1 MTIEALTD
9 ALGLSWDGSDVARNG
24 VSVPIAFDAES
35 LDGRIRN
42 AALGMGA
49 RIGIDRVTSTYDF
62 SDERPSGNERAR
74 NIYEQP
80 MMYGER
86 LQYLA
91 PQAAIDKAEEISGET
106 FVRLPWVDD
115 DLCVV
120 MLREVGK
127 EWHVFAHSDFS
138 RVDFDQENLTTNAR
152 LSLFYQNYKPKPRET
167 KESWGRMREYST
179 VHGITMASR
188 CILFPDYDYDA
199 SAAGGVVSIVSR
211 DCFLV
216 AEPRPDAE
224 LSDVV
229 ATIQQR
235 WSTLVDQA
243 LFPMSDKWYQLER
256 TRILK
261 GDRFTGEST

>member
-1 MTIEALTD
+1 MTINALTR
-9 ALGLSWDGSDVARNG
+9 ALGLGWDGQFVSRNDV
-24 VSVPIAFDAES
+24 SIPIAFTQGKLDA
-35 LDGRIRN
+35 RIRN

-49 RIGIDRVTSTYDF
+49 RIGIDRKTSTYDF
-62 SDERPSGNERAR
+62 SDERPSGRERAR

-86 LQYLA
+86 LQYLLPKLA
-91 PQAAIDKAEEISGET
+91 VDTAEEISGEA

-115 DLCVV
+115 DLCIV

-127 EWHVFAHSDFS
+127 EWHVFAESDFD
-138 RVDFDQENLTTNAR
+138 RVDFDRENLATNTR

-167 KESWGRMREYST
+167 KVSWGRIREYST

-199 SAAGGVVSIVSR
+199 SAAGGVLCIAGR

-216 AEPRPDAE
+216 AEPRNDADP
-224 LSDVV
+224 SHVV
-229 ATIQQR
+229 ETMREQWEAQLDTQ
-235 WSTLVDQA
+235 L
-243 LFPMSDKWYQLER
+243 LPMTDKWYQLER
-256 TRILK
+256 TRLSK
-261 GDRFTGEST
+261 GGRFN